1 MTLNPHLTQPGL
13 SAPGRRSRPT
23 SIRRRILLLASLPA
37 LLIAGIWM
45 YVSLNVQAQS
55 DRRLLVTGAAQ
66 TAKTF
71 SERILDLEENLAL
84 SLGDRDLILNAQ
96 VRAEEVIRTST
107 LPITDVAVYDAEAK
121 LLVAF
126 NKNFAQSS
134 SAQKKPAELVSDW
147 RKQDP
152 QMYAATQDLTEEL
165 LENIYLSE
173 EGFTKA
179 VNVQGRNITL
189 AASALPGGEGVV
201 VTAIDEQF
209 IQQQVRANAARNI
222 TILTAVLLL
231 SVLGA
236 VRYANGIILRV
247 QRLSGAAF
255 AIAQNDL
262 ATPVPRDGNDEI
274 TSLQESIGLLRDSL
288 EITMSHVT
296 DQEDDR

>member
-1 MTLNPHLTQPGL
+1 MTLNPHLTQAGL
-13 SAPGRRSRPT
+13 PRPTTRLRPT
-23 SIRRRILLLASLPA
+23 SIRQRILLLASVPA

-71 SERILDLEENLAL
+71 SERILDLEENLSL
-84 SLGDRDLILNAQ
+84 SLGDPELILNAQ

-107 LPITDVAVYDAEAK
+107 LPITDVAVYNAEGK

-126 NKNFAQSS
+126 NKNFAANS
-134 SAQKKPAELVSDW
+134 SAQKKPAQLLNDW
-147 RKQDP
+147 RSADP
-152 QMYAATQDLTEEL
+152 QMFTATQTLTEQL
-165 LENIYLSE
+165 LENLYLSD

-179 VNVQGRNITL
+179 VNIQGRSITL
-189 AASALPGGEGVV
+189 AASALPGGEGVI

-209 IQQQVRANAARNI
+209 IQQQIRTNATRNI
-222 TILTAVLLL
+222 AILIGVLLV

-236 VRYANGIILRV
+236 VRYANGIILRI
-247 QRLSGAAF
+247 QKLSGAAF

-262 ATPVPRDGNDEI
+262 TTPVPRDGNDEI
-274 TSLQESIGLLRDSL
+274 TSLQESIGLLRESL

-296 DQEDDR
+296 DQQDDR